1 MTGRMIANLRRVLR
15 PGGRL
20 VAYVTHRETM
30 EHWPFTRAGL
40 HRLYNESELT
50 AALIAGG
57 FALPGISVHPI
68 RVTRKVRGLLAYAV
82 R

>member
-1 MTGRMIANLRRVLR
+1 MAAACTARCA

-30 EHWPFTRAGL
+30 EHWAFARAGL
-40 HRLYNESELT
+40 HRLFDAAGLA
-50 AALIAGG
+50 AALLDRRVCARAHFRARVRRCAG
-57 FALPGISVHPI
+57 SK
-68 RVTRKVRGLLAYAV
+68 RTDRSCAV